1 MEKFGVIV
9 QARSGSKRFP
19 NKIFHKIGKYSI
31 LDHVIRRIKKTKFK
45 KKIIIASSIKT
56 KRKKIISIAKKN
68 KCMYFFGSEKDV
80 LKRFYNTAKKFDLK
94 FIMRIS
100 GDSPFID
107 PNIIQK
113 AYLIFKKKKFDV
125 VTNILYPT
133 FPKGMSVEIFN
144 ISTLKRLNRTVKNLK
159 EREHVTS
166 FIYKNFKLFKIN
178 NFKSKTNLRNL
189 SFTVDTLTDLK
200 KMKFIYSK
208 LIRKKIEKNFLLKN
222 LIKIVNIWK
231 IIFLVL

>member
-1 MEKFGVIV
+1 MENFGVIV

-19 NKIFHKIGKYSI
+19 NKIFHKIGKYSV

-80 LKRFYNTAKKFDLK
+80 LKRFYKTAKKFDLK

-144 ISTLKRLNRTVKNLK
+144 ISTLKRLNKTVKNLN

-200 KMKFIYSK
+200 KMKFIYSE
-208 LIRKKIEKNFLLKN
+208 LIRKKTEKNFLLKN
-222 LIKIVNIWK
+222 LVKIVNI
-231 IIFLVL
+231 

>member
-166 FIYKNFKLFKIN
+166 FIYKNLKLFKIN

-222 LIKIVNIWK
+222 LVKIVNI
-231 IIFLVL
+231 

>member
-19 NKIFHKIGKYSI
+19 NKIFHKIGKYSV

-80 LKRFYNTAKKFDLK
+80 LKRFYKTAKKFDLK

-144 ISTLKRLNRTVKNLK
+144 ISTLKRLNKTVKNLN

-200 KMKFIYSK
+200 KMKFIYSE
-208 LIRKKIEKNFLLKN
+208 LIRKKTEKNFLLKN
-222 LIKIVNIWK
+222 LVKIVNI
-231 IIFLVL
+231 

>member
-222 LIKIVNIWK
+222 LIKIVNI
-231 IIFLVL
+231 